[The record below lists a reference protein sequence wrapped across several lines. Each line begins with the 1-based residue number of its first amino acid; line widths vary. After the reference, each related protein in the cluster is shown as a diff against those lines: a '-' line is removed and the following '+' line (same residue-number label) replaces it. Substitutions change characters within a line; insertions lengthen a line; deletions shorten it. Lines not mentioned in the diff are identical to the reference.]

1 MYRRLKNILGVSL
14 MILAVVISQV
24 PMPDAQAEVTQKMS
38 ETQTVEET
46 LLETATDLAEN
57 ASEILTGLEENAKT
71 MSAEAEENSAAL
83 STEPEESPAAPSTE
97 PEESPAAPSTEPEE
111 SPAAPSTELE
121 ESPAVSST
129 EPEESPAPSTEP
141 EESSD
146 PDQKYTV
153 TFVTGISGVNGEKRE
168 VLHGRTVSELVSVN
182 GNQSQILRKGIY
194 QVEQDDGKQEIVYTF
209 AGWYRDNNYTAEWD
223 FANDTIEQ
231 DTTIYAKWDRQTKA
245 YFYVIYRAAEGS
257 ENATNIP
264 EKQKLYADDKL
275 KKPTKKPSLKNKNF
289 KGWYTNPSDAKSEFK
304 AWGKP
309 LTKDITL
316 YALFAEKS
324 NTVVFHMNGGG
335 FTGKYNGKSYTDTAS
350 LTAKITTGE
359 KISSTDYPGSG
370 STSNFKYSNF
380 STDSNWYKDKEC
392 LQVYEQDAKVKGDL
406 TLYKKWYY
414 TSSGFT
420 MNATGAVLYKYS
432 ASVADVKIPDSVKII
447 GNDAFTSM
455 GSIASITLPDNI
467 SEVQE
472 NAFRGVKNVSKDITI
487 TGKTESAK
495 NIAKRLANQY
505 TRFVYKESDTD
516 DSVVV
521 SRTASGSIQLGATI
535 SGSNPTTQNN
545 TKNNTTTVTSPTST
559 MPSISAPRSEVT
571 VPSTQISQPEV
582 TIPPTSIP
590 QPGVTTQPTS
600 STSVPQ
606 PMSTTQSSSGPQ
618 SVRSNITSSSQQSTS
633 DSFVSADQSVGTTQ
647 KTKIA
652 AANAPK
658 STAHIKDSTPKTGD
672 PVQYRMLIVCAMFSV
687 GALLVLT
694 GNGRRKK
701 SSAF

>member
-121 ESPAVSST
+121 ESPAVS
-129 EPEESPAPSTEP
+129 STEP

>member
-97 PEESPAAPSTEPEE
+97 PEESPAAPSTE
-111 SPAAPSTELE
+111 LE

-146 PDQKYTV
+146 PEQKYTV
-153 TFVTGISGVNGEKRE
+153 TFVTGILGVNGEKRE

-316 YALFAEKS
+316 YALFVEKS

-467 SEVQE
+467 FEVQE
-472 NAFRGVKNVSKDITI
+472 NAFRGVKNVSKNITI

>member
-1 MYRRLKNILGVSL
+1 
-14 MILAVVISQV
+14 
-24 PMPDAQAEVTQKMS
+24 
-38 ETQTVEET
+38 
-46 LLETATDLAEN
+46 
-57 ASEILTGLEENAKT
+57 
-71 MSAEAEENSAAL
+71 
-83 STEPEESPAAPSTE
+83 
-97 PEESPAAPSTEPEE
+97 
-111 SPAAPSTELE
+111 
-121 ESPAVSST
+121 
-129 EPEESPAPSTEP
+129 
-141 EESSD
+141 
-146 PDQKYTV
+146 
-153 TFVTGISGVNGEKRE
+153 
-168 VLHGRTVSELVSVN
+168 
-182 GNQSQILRKGIY
+182 
-194 QVEQDDGKQEIVYTF
+194 
-209 AGWYRDNNYTAEWD
+209 
-223 FANDTIEQ
+223 
-231 DTTIYAKWDRQTKA
+231 
-245 YFYVIYRAAEGS
+245 
-257 ENATNIP
+257 
-264 EKQKLYADDKL
+264 
-275 KKPTKKPSLKNKNF
+275 
-289 KGWYTNPSDAKSEFK
+289 
-304 AWGKP
+304 
-309 LTKDITL
+309 
-316 YALFAEKS
+316 
-324 NTVVFHMNGGG
+324 
-335 FTGKYNGKSYTDTAS
+335 
-350 LTAKITTGE
+350 
-359 KISSTDYPGSG
+359 
-370 STSNFKYSNF
+370 
-380 STDSNWYKDKEC
+380 
-392 LQVYEQDAKVKGDL
+392 
-406 TLYKKWYY
+406 
-414 TSSGFT
+414 